1 MKRALILAAGCA
13 LLAGPALAQSPP
25 PGPDRDGD
33 RMERRDTRGDR
44 DWRGGGAEAIGMKAG
59 VVAGATAVAT
69 DMVQA
74 FGSKAGIRAWR
85 YDVTQMSPCGPA
97 STRL

>member
-1 MKRALILAAGCA
+1 
-13 LLAGPALAQSPP
+13 LL
-25 PGPDRDGD
+25 PDVLCLPDLRWPNPRPLVLTATATVWSAVIREVIVTGA
-33 RMERRDTRGDR
+33 E
-44 DWRGGGAEAIGMKAG
+44 GGAEAIGMKAG

-69 DMVQA
+69 DMAQA